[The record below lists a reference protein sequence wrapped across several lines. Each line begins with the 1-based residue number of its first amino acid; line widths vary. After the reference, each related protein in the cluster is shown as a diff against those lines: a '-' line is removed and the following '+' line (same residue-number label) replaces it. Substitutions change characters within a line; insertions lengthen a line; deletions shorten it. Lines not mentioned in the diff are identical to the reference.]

1 MFWTFSNEFSN
12 VLNIFELRSELALSQ
27 KNMIFR
33 IKITKIEFSV
43 VKLKFPDQK
52 WKIHFLI
59 SKMGNTLGVRK
70 KRDPKDG
77 PKPRNH
83 VLLPTK
89 SVKKQWFLAFFFGLK
104 IQSFGSKIACLGPG
118 MRRPGSK
125 VQTCPISRLKLSWL
139 VYTYGTLGIGPMR
152 TL

>member
-1 MFWTFSNEFSN
+1 
-12 VLNIFELRSELALSQ
+12 
-27 KNMIFR
+27 MIFR

-89 SVKKQWFLAFFFGLK
+89 SVTKQKFLASFSCLKNCTPCWYGQRSSFLTDMSFCTIPECLRGVLSRACGDALYEYVPGVLGLPTFG
-104 IQSFGSKIACLGPG
+104 
-118 MRRPGSK
+118 
-125 VQTCPISRLKLSWL
+125 QTYSAKPRSPPKGQVIPSMLIR
-139 VYTYGTLGIGPMR
+139 
-152 TL
+152 